1 MKKYLFK
8 VSFIMRAFI
17 LGKDYEQ
24 KGSKHILVEA
34 ENYDTASDIVYESM
48 KKAYCCFQVED
59 VPCERQKI
67 RRLYDALDKFSRDAN
82 EVSAAWLEL
91 DESVKAE
98 EELSDTL
105 TKYFPKRQSV
115 SLLTILPMMS
125 ENGTVKYRENNL
137 KTKIK

>member
-8 VSFIMRAFI
+8 VNFIMRASI

-24 KGSKHILVEA
+24 KGTKHILVEA
-34 ENYDTASDIVYESM
+34 ENYDTASNIVYESM

-67 RRLYDALDKFSRDAN
+67 RLLYDALDKFSRDAN

-105 TKYFPKRQSV
+105 TKYFPKEAISV
-115 SLLTILPMMS
+115 SFDDFAHD
-125 ENGTVKYRENNL
+125 VREWNR
-137 KTKIK
+137 KVQRK

>member
-24 KGSKHILVEA
+24 RGTKHILVEA
-34 ENYDTASDIVYESM
+34 ENYDSASDIVYESM

-59 VPCERQKI
+59 IPRENQKT
-67 RRLYDALDKFSRDAN
+67 RRLYDALDKFSRDAI

-91 DESVKAE
+91 DESSKTE
-98 EELSDTL
+98 EALSDTL
-105 TKYFPKRQSV
+105 TKYFPKEAIPV
-115 SLLTILPMMS
+115 SFDDFAHDVS
-125 ENGTVKYRENNL
+125 EWNRKVQGTK
-137 KTKIK
+137 

>member
-24 KGSKHILVEA
+24 KGVKHILIEA

-59 VPCERQKI
+59 VPCERQKA

-91 DESVKAE
+91 DESIKTE

-105 TKYFPKRQSV
+105 TKYYPKTAISASFDDFAHDV
-115 SLLTILPMMS
+115 S
-125 ENGTVKYRENNL
+125 EWNRKVQE
-137 KTKIK
+137 KIIKN

>member
-8 VSFIMRAFI
+8 VDFIMRAFI

-24 KGSKHILVEA
+24 KGTKHILVEA
-34 ENYDTASDIVYESM
+34 ENYDTASNIVYESM

-91 DESVKAE
+91 DESIKME

-105 TKYFPKRQSV
+105 TKYFPKEAISV
-115 SLLTILPMMS
+115 SFDDFAHD
-125 ENGTVKYRENNL
+125 VREWNR
-137 KTKIK
+137 KVQEEIIKN

>member
-8 VSFIMRAFI
+8 VNFIMHASI

-24 KGSKHILVEA
+24 KGTKHILVEA
-34 ENYDTASDIVYESM
+34 ENYDTASNIVYESM

-59 VPCERQKI
+59 APCERQKI

-105 TKYFPKRQSV
+105 TKYFPKEAISV
-115 SLLTILPMMS
+115 SFDDFAHDVS
-125 ENGTVKYRENNL
+125 EWNRKVQE
-137 KTKIK
+137 KIIKN

>member
-8 VSFIMRAFI
+8 VDFIMRAFI

-24 KGSKHILVEA
+24 KGTKHILVEA
-34 ENYDTASDIVYESM
+34 ENYDTASNIVYESM

-59 VPCERQKI
+59 APCERQKI

-105 TKYFPKRQSV
+105 TKYFPKEAISV
-115 SLLTILPMMS
+115 SFDDFAHDVS
-125 ENGTVKYRENNL
+125 EWNRKVRE
-137 KTKIK
+137 KIIKN